1 MDESNQPTNKQTRKK
16 GCLFVYTREST
27 DDFYNKV
34 NNNSTAIIYF
44 IWLRLILPDPT
55 AIRVGLSHASQHSN
69 MWHTAQ

>member
-44 IWLRLILPDPT
+44 I
-55 AIRVGLSHASQHSN
+55 
-69 MWHTAQ
+69 

>member
-27 DDFYNKV
+27 DDFFYNKV

-44 IWLRLILPDPT
+44 I
-55 AIRVGLSHASQHSN
+55 
-69 MWHTAQ
+69 